1 MIVRRRSQSREDVMD
16 WLQGEPKLDD
26 LLSDPVVQAI
36 LIRDRV
42 DPDGLRRFLV
52 GIHRRRSERARYDA
66 WATLVATH
74 AA

>member
-1 MIVRRRSQSREDVMD
+1 ME
-16 WLQGEPKLDD
+16 WLQGEPGLDEA
-26 LLSDPVVQAI
+26 LSDPVIQAV

-52 GIHRRRSERARYDA
+52 GVHRRRSERARYEA
-66 WATLVATH
+66 WVSLVAAH